1 MWGTTKVLGCFS
13 VDICHSVFFGGWF
26 MKKDVLI
33 TLVGTQNNDGEKDKV
48 ELITE
53 GSMCKKGDTYYITY
67 KESELTGMDGTT
79 TTVKVQDKKVTI
91 LRFGTNNTQLIFEK
105 GKHHVCCYDTMY
117 GAISVGVWAQNV
129 KIDLDDNGGEI
140 FANYSI
146 DVDNNLVGKND
157 FHMQVKEC

>member
-1 MWGTTKVLGCFS
+1 
-13 VDICHSVFFGGWF
+13 

-33 TLVGTQNNDGEKDKV
+33 TLVGTQNNDGEKDKI

-53 GSMCKKGDTYYITY
+53 GSMYKKGDAYYITY

-129 KIDLDDNGGEI
+129 KIDLDD
-140 FANYSI
+140 
-146 DVDNNLVGKND
+146 

>member
-1 MWGTTKVLGCFS
+1 
-13 VDICHSVFFGGWF
+13 

-33 TLVGTQNNDGEKDKV
+33 TLVGTQNNDGEKDKI

-53 GSMCKKGDTYYITY
+53 GSMYKKGDAYYITY

-105 GKHHVCCYDTMY
+105 GRKDFYSCTVCKDLEKFGNIKHFLVACHIFSCAFYLVLMDVVAVTGNFVFVHIAYHITLVS
-117 GAISVGVWAQNV
+117 IS
-129 KIDLDDNGGEI
+129 D
-140 FANYSI
+140 
-146 DVDNNLVGKND
+146 
-157 FHMQVKEC
+157 

>member
-1 MWGTTKVLGCFS
+1 
-13 VDICHSVFFGGWF
+13 

-33 TLVGTQNNDGEKDKV
+33 TLVGTQNNDGEKDKI

-53 GSMCKKGDTYYITY
+53 GSMYKKGDAYYITY

-157 FHMQVKEC
+157 FHMQVKECEYDEYKRNSKNSDFRTC